1 MRFSPS
7 YVLVVT
13 ACAVSFATAPA
24 LAATIDVDFD
34 GGTPFTNVA
43 NRYTSSGET
52 SLISFS
58 DTVGANLQLV
68 TDPLRTNGSTAL
80 AVFSDHDD
88 SALLIEFEFLATVI
102 GMDIG
107 NDSPLDSAPGDA
119 AVLTVF
125 LAGVAVDSVSLLMNR
140 NYAMDQ
146 SIVFDGTLGGVVFDS
161 ATLKFDVD
169 PRLGLMEIVDN
180 VSVTPVPEATAAT
193 VFGVGS
199 LAVGLACRHA
209 ASSARGRD
217 S

>member
-1 MRFSPS
+1 MKSPPS
-7 YVLVVT
+7 YVFVLAT
-13 ACAVSFATAPA
+13 FAALFATAPA
-24 LAATIDVDFD
+24 LAATIDVGFD
-34 GGTPFTNVA
+34 GETPFTNVA
-43 NRYTSSGET
+43 NRYTSSET

-80 AVFSDHDD
+80 AVFSDRDD
-88 SALLIEFEFLATVI
+88 SALLIEFGFLATIV

-107 NDSPLDSAPGDA
+107 NDSPFESAPGDA

-125 LAGVAVDSVSLLMNR
+125 LAGVEVDSVSLVMNR

-169 PRLGLMEIVDN
+169 PSLGLTEIVDN
-180 VSVTPVPEATAAT
+180 VSVTPVPEASATAA
-193 VFGVGS
+193 FGAGS

-209 ASSARGRD
+209 ASLARERN